1 MENTQQKHTQQLVLA
16 CIDGSAISS
25 AVCDYA
31 VWIAQRVGAPLK
43 LLHNIEH
50 QETPVTSDL
59 TGNIGLGSQE
69 HLLEDLTKLE
79 QQRSKLLMQQGKL
92 MLETAKQ
99 RAQQS
104 GIADPITVQRHGSVA
119 ESLIDLEDDIHVLVL
134 GVRGADHEKQQE
146 KIGSHLEMMIRAIH
160 RPILVVNDEF
170 KTPETIMLAYDGSEA
185 AEKVV
190 DMVAK
195 SPLYKGFTCH
205 LVCVNKNTEN
215 AENADKLLQQASE
228 KLAKASGLT
237 LITASLSGKADQELC
252 AYQEKHA
259 IDLTIMGAFSHT
271 RLREMLLGSFT
282 IKMLVNTK
290 KPLLLLR

>member
-1 MENTQQKHTQQLVLA
+1 MNNTQQKHSEQLVLA

-31 VWIAQRVGAPLK
+31 AWIAQRVDAPLK

-69 HLLEDLTKLE
+69 HLLEDLTALE

-92 MLETAKQ
+92 ILQGAKERVQ
-99 RAQQS
+99 NA
-104 GIADPITVQRHGSVA
+104 GVADPITAQRHGSVT
-119 ESLIDLEDDIHVLVL
+119 ESLIDLEDVIRVLVL
-134 GVRGADHEKQQE
+134 GIRGEDHEKQQE

-160 RPILVVNDEF
+160 RPILVVKDEF

-185 AEKVV
+185 AEKAVE
-190 DMVAK
+190 MVAK
-195 SPLYKGFTCH
+195 SPLYKGLTCH
-205 LVCVNKNTEN
+205 LVCVNKNTDN
-215 AENADKLLQQASE
+215 AASLLQQASE
-228 KLAKASGLT
+228 KLKASGIT
-237 LITASLSGKADQELC
+237 LITASLSGKADLELC
-252 AYQEKHA
+252 AYQEKHT

-282 IKMLVNTK
+282 VKMLMNTK
-290 KPLLLLR
+290 RPLLLR

>member
-1 MENTQQKHTQQLVLA
+1 VLA

-31 VWIAQRVGAPLK
+31 AWIAQRVDAPLK

-59 TGNIGLGSQE
+59 TGNIGLGTQE
-69 HLLEDLTKLE
+69 HLLEDLTLLE
-79 QQRSKLLMQQGKL
+79 QKRSKLLMQQGKL
-92 MLETAKQ
+92 MLEAAKERVQ
-99 RAQQS
+99 KS
-104 GIADPITVQRHGSVA
+104 GISEPITAQRHGSVT
-119 ESLIDLEDDIHVLVL
+119 ESLIDLEDDIRVLVL
-134 GVRGADHEKQQE
+134 GVRGEDHEKQQE

-170 KTPETIMLAYDGSEA
+170 KTPHTIMLAYDGSEA
-185 AEKVV
+185 ADKAV

-195 SPLYKGFTCH
+195 SPLYKGLTCH
-205 LVCVNKNTEN
+205 LVCVNKNTAN
-215 AENADKLLQQASE
+215 AESLLNQASE
-228 KLAKASGLT
+228 KLKASDIT
-237 LITASLSGKADQELC
+237 LISASLSGKAEQELC
-252 AYQEKHA
+252 AYQEQHA

-282 IKMLVNTK
+282 VKMLVNTK